1 MGGVWQ
7 AHDAYYLQDQVG
19 TAMVRQCTLNIW
31 RLVDDNQLSR
41 AAGLKAEA
49 VCNEA
54 HQMVKTVDFR
64 CRALPLPCS
73 PFSPILDL
81 MTWDRCAKST

>member
-1 MGGVWQ
+1 MG
-7 AHDAYYLQDQVG
+7 A
-19 TAMVRQCTLNIW
+19 AMVRQCTLNIW

-64 CRALPLPCS
+64 CVRRSCALLPS
-73 PFSPILDL
+73 
-81 MTWDRCAKST
+81 